1 MLLEKKGFRSLAKII
16 KKSSKYLNDGT
27 NSDLDDDVKSEAL
40 RVLNDRTNSK
50 QKDLL
55 SVRNLQKNF
64 GEFRAVQGIT
74 FGVHYG
80 ECFGFLGINGAG
92 KTTSFKYVV

>member
-1 MLLEKKGFRSLAKII
+1 MAKVYSAIFL
-16 KKSSKYLNDGT
+16 SVFLNIHFY
-27 NSDLDDDVKSEAL
+27 LDDDVKSEAL
-40 RVLNDRTNSK
+40 RVQNDSTDSK
-50 QKDLL
+50 QEDLL
-55 SVRNLQKNF
+55 SVRNLQKKF

-92 KTTSFKYVV
+92 KTTSFK

>member
-1 MLLEKKGFRSLAKII
+1 MILLEKKVFQSLIKIV
-16 KKSSKYLNDGT
+16 KKSSTSVNFGKDSY
-27 NSDLDDDVKSEAL
+27 LDDDVKSEAL
-40 RVLNDRTNSK
+40 RVQNDSTDSK
-50 QKDLL
+50 QEDLL

-64 GEFRAVQGIT
+64 GKFRAVQGIT

-92 KTTSFKYVV
+92 KTTSFK

>member
-1 MLLEKKGFRSLAKII
+1 MLLLEKKVFRSLGNIV
-16 KKSSKYLNDGT
+16 KKSSSSVNDGT

-40 RVLNDRTNSK
+40 RVLNDGTNSK
-50 QKDLL
+50 QEDLL
-55 SVRNLQKNF
+55 SVRNLQKTF
-64 GEFRAVQGIT
+64 GGFRAVQGIT

-92 KTTSFKYVV
+92 KTTSFK

>member
-1 MLLEKKGFRSLAKII
+1 MILLEKKVFQSLIKIV
-16 KKSSKYLNDGT
+16 K
-27 NSDLDDDVKSEAL
+27 NSLTSANFGKDRYLDDDVKSEAL
-40 RVLNDRTNSK
+40 RVQNDSTDSK
-50 QKDLL
+50 QEDLL

-74 FGVHYG
+74 FGVRYG

-92 KTTSFKYVV
+92 KTTSFK